1 MSGAKADGS
10 QDALGGET
18 GTGGS
23 DVMEA
28 AESLRG
34 RDLQDWGSVV
44 SSGADDRL
52 FWVAGE
58 SGTEKEPDWERDLGV
73 EAPDEALLPA
83 LK

>member
-34 RDLQDWGSVV
+34 RDLQD
-44 SSGADDRL
+44 
-52 FWVAGE
+52 
-58 SGTEKEPDWERDLGV
+58 
-73 EAPDEALLPA
+73 
-83 LK
+83 